1 MNGAHLRQKAL
12 IPLLCGIFALLG
24 LVGCVKHTEGY
35 QSVKLS
41 DNIPVNSSSARNPV
55 IIIHGL
61 FGAELLSP
69 DGEKVWGKFSNQRI
83 ADKKILAMLA
93 SDKLKAGSILTH
105 SEVTPANITVYR
117 FKNYFLLINALRK
130 FGYAEKDIIPFAYDW
145 RRSVPENAV
154 EFHKFLQS
162 KSRLLPPGRKFD
174 VIAHSMGGL
183 IMRYYLQYGTQQLTA
198 KTVPSVKNTEYEKI
212 SKVFIFGTP
221 NCGYADTVAEL
232 CRGLAFV
239 PASLKYPP
247 YLLLNFKSYFC
258 MFPAYGNAV
267 IDKASGKAIDF
278 YAPEFWQKLKM
289 FRNAPQEVLTK
300 LHENLALAVN
310 FRNAMAEPMNPVKG
324 IKLYLFAGN
333 SFDTVKQYSFDASTC
348 KLEPFSYGAGDG
360 KILFESALAK
370 GLIPWDGIYV
380 FGVSHM
386 GLFVRNDA
394 LRNLDFLLS
403 GGKENE

>member
-12 IPLLCGIFALLG
+12 ILLLCGIFALLV

-61 FGAELLSP
+61 FGAELLLP
-69 DGEKVWGKFSNQRI
+69 DGEKIWGKFSNQRI
-83 ADKKILAMLA
+83 ADKKILSLLA
-93 SDKLKAGSILTH
+93 SDKLKPGSILTH
-105 SEVTPANITVYR
+105 SEVTPGNITVYR

-130 FGYAEKDIIPFAYDW
+130 FGYAEQDIIPFAYDW

-154 EFHKFLQS
+154 EFHKFLQA
-162 KSRLLPPGRKFD
+162 KSRLFPPECRFD
-174 VIAHSMGGL
+174 IIAHSMGGL
-183 IMRYYLQYGTQQLTA
+183 IMRYYLQYGTQKLTA
-198 KTVPSVKNTEYEKI
+198 KVIPGTADTEYKKI

-232 CRGLAFV
+232 CSGLAFV

-247 YLLLNFKSYFC
+247 HLLLNFKSYFC
-258 MFPAYGNAV
+258 MFPAYDNAV
-267 IDKASGKAIDF
+267 IDKTSGKAVDV
-278 YAPEFWQKLKM
+278 YAPEFWEKLKM

-300 LHENLALAVN
+300 LHENLALARN
-310 FRNAMAEPMNPVKG
+310 FRRAMAEPMKPVRG
-324 IKLYLFAGN
+324 VKLYLFAGN
-333 SFDTVKQYSFDASTC
+333 SFDTVKQYSFDAGAC
-348 KLEPFSYGAGDG
+348 RLVPLRYGAGDG

-370 GLIPWDGIYV
+370 NLIPWDGVYV
-380 FGVSHM
+380 FGASHM

-394 LRNLDFLLS
+394 LRNLDLLLS